1 MEDYNYLE
9 LLEDYDAVVIAHKQS
24 MDWLDELKIKHHTLL
39 ETAKELHEALTEAQA
54 LIYGTEGEQPYTP
67 LLASSRKVL
76 NAA

>member
-1 MEDYNYLE
+1 MEDYKY
-9 LLEDYDAVVIAHKQS
+9 LEDYKA
-24 MDWLDELKIKHHTLL
+24 LL

-54 LIYGTEGEQPYTP
+54 LIYGTEGEQPYAT